1 MLKGG
6 DVVGP
11 RLALLSQYLPGY
23 TVSADGSFVG
33 LFYGFIAGF
42 SGGWSF
48 AFLRNAAVFLYAAV
62 VHRRAELY
70 VYGNCLS
77 IFSDREYV

>member
-1 MLKGG
+1 MKLDRVAFGLSLGTLSGLVLFLATLILVLKGG

-11 RLALLSQYLPGY
+11 RLALLSYYLPGY
-23 TVSADGSFVG
+23 SVSAEGSFVG

-48 AFLRNAAVFLYAAV
+48 R
-62 VHRRAELY
+62 
-70 VYGNCLS
+70 
-77 IFSDREYV
+77 FS